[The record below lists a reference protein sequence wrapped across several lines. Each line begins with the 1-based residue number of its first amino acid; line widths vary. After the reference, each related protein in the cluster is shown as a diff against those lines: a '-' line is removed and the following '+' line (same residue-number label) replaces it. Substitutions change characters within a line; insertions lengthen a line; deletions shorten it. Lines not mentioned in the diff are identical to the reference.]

1 MSDGIYLMEEVQEK
15 KVLLTLSLYN
25 TVALD
30 ELRDQYPGKTQGE
43 LLNEL
48 INIGIKI

>member
-15 KVLLTLSLYN
+15 KVLLTFSVDN
-25 TVALD
+25 TIAL
-30 ELRDQYPGKTQGE
+30 EKLRDKYPGK

-48 INIGIKI
+48 INIGLKNVN